1 MVDSATM
8 PPAAPAPPLPPPP
21 PSWNAPTYSTKFPE
35 ASVGASSPSAAR
47 SSSALTSS
55 PAANR
60 SASAATSSRG
70 PTSYRRRSG

>member
-8 PPAAPAPPLPPPP
+8 PPAPAPS
-21 PSWNAPTYSTKFPE
+21 SWNAPTYSAKLPE
-35 ASVGASSPSAAR
+35 ASVGASSPSTVR

-70 PTSYRRRSG
+70 PTSYTRRSG